1 MEALQGL
8 SNGIAI
14 RYKLDE
20 KLFDVRHLRG
30 GNASSSL
37 IQSLIYADDCA
48 LVAHSPSD
56 IQHMLD
62 CFNKAAETYGLKIS
76 VQKTEVLYQSIYGSA
91 NPSIQ
96 LGDSDLRVL
105 DSVTYLGSVIPTQHR
120 LLCLGMLHST
130 GKSMY
135 ICRRLQSHLVI

>member
-8 SNGIAI
+8 SNGNAI
-14 RYKLDE
+14 RYKLDG

-30 GNASSSL
+30 RNALYGL
-37 IQSLIYADDCA
+37 IQSLIHAENCA
-48 LVAHSPSD
+48 LVSHSPSD

-96 LGDSDLRVL
+96 LGDNDLRVL
-105 DSVTYLGSVIPTQHR
+105 DSVT
-120 LLCLGMLHST
+120 
-130 GKSMY
+130 
-135 ICRRLQSHLVI
+135 